1 MSERKHPE
9 KDKKEPTEIAEA
21 AADETP
27 QPAENAPDVAKW
39 VDQLAKLL
47 AERDELRDTLIRRQ
61 ADFENFRKRIERERL
76 DDSRRAMGHLL
87 HEILPALDN
96 FERALVANNDPA
108 YEEHRRGF
116 ELIYRQLWETLARQG
131 LERIDA
137 TGKAFDP
144 HTQHAMERVETQEY
158 EDGTVVE
165 TLQPGYLFRG
175 KVLRPAAVRVA
186 VHSADESS
194 SVRDPVN

>member
-1 MSERKHPE
+1 MFERKHPE
-9 KDKKEPTEIAEA
+9 RSKKEPAENA
-21 AADETP
+21 QAPAEETP
-27 QPAENAPDVAKW
+27 QPAEGAADAAKW
-39 VDQLAKLL
+39 VDQLAQLL
-47 AERDELRDTLIRRQ
+47 AERDELRDTMIRRQ

-87 HEILPALDN
+87 HEILPVLDN
-96 FERALVANNDPA
+96 FERALTGNDDPA

-116 ELIYRQLWETLARQG
+116 ELIYRQLWETLGQQG

-144 HTQHAMERVETQEY
+144 HTQHAMERVETEEY

-165 TLQPGYLFRG
+165 TLQPGYTFRG

-186 VHSADESS
+186 VHSAAKSS
-194 SVRDPVN
+194 PARGPVN

>member
-9 KDKKEPTEIAEA
+9 KDKKEPAENA
-21 AADETP
+21 QAPAEETQ
-27 QPAENAPDVAKW
+27 QPAEDAPDAAKW

-76 DDSRRAMGHLL
+76 EDSRRAMGHLL
-87 HEILPALDN
+87 HEILPVLDN
-96 FERALVANNDPA
+96 FERALAVNDDPA

-131 LERIDA
+131 LQRIDA

-144 HTQHAMERVETQEY
+144 HTQHAMERVETEEY
-158 EDGTVVE
+158 EDGTVLE
-165 TLQPGYLFRG
+165 TLQPGYSFRG

-186 VHSADESS
+186 VHFAGKSS
-194 SVRDPVN
+194 PVRDPVN

>member
-1 MSERKHPE
+1 MFERKHPE
-9 KDKKEPTEIAEA
+9 KDKKEPAENAEA
-21 AADETP
+21 AAEETP
-27 QPAENAPDVAKW
+27 QPAEDA
-39 VDQLAKLL
+39 VDAANLAEQLAQLQ
-47 AERDELRDTLIRRQ
+47 AERDELRDTLVRRQ
-61 ADFENFRKRIERERL
+61 ADFANFRKRIERERL

-87 HEILPALDN
+87 HEILPVLDN
-96 FERALVANNDPA
+96 FERALAANNDPA

-137 TGKAFDP
+137 TGKPFDP
-144 HTQHAMERVETQEY
+144 HTHHAIERVETHDY
-158 EDGTVVE
+158 EDGMVLE
-165 TLQPGYLFRG
+165 TLQPGYSFRG

>member
-1 MSERKHPE
+1 MFERKHPE
-9 KDKKEPTEIAEA
+9 RNKKEPAENAEA
-21 AADETP
+21 AAEEIP
-27 QPAENAPDVAKW
+27 QVTEDAADAAKW
-39 VDQLAKLL
+39 VDQLAQLL
-47 AERDELRDTLIRRQ
+47 AERDELRDTLVRQ
-61 ADFENFRKRIERERL
+61 HADFANFRKRIERERL

-87 HEILPALDN
+87 HEILPVLDN
-96 FERALVANNDPA
+96 FERALAANNDPA

-144 HTQHAMERVETQEY
+144 HTQHAMERVETEEY
-158 EDGTVVE
+158 EDGTVLE
-165 TLQPGYLFRG
+165 MLQPGYSFRG

-186 VHSADESS
+186 VHPAAKTSP
-194 SVRDPVN
+194 VRDPVN

>member
-1 MSERKHPE
+1 MFERKHPE
-9 KDKKEPTEIAEA
+9 RNKKEPAENAEA
-21 AADETP
+21 AAEEIP
-27 QPAENAPDVAKW
+27 QVAEDAADAAKW
-39 VDQLAKLL
+39 VDQLAQLL

-87 HEILPALDN
+87 HEILPVLDN
-96 FERALVANNDPA
+96 FERALAANNDPA

-144 HTQHAMERVETQEY
+144 HTQHAMERVETEEY
-158 EDGTVVE
+158 EDGTVLE
-165 TLQPGYLFRG
+165 TLQPGYSFRG

-186 VHSADESS
+186 VHSAAKSS
-194 SVRDPVN
+194 PVRDPVN